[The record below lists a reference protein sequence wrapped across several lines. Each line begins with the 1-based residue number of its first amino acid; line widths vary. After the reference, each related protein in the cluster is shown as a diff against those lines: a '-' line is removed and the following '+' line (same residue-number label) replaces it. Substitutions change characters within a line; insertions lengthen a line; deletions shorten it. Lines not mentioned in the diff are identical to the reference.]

1 MKLSTITTKLRKTF
15 SDREFLKY
23 TCQFLLMMTV
33 IYLFS
38 ILSLGIQSPAFTYAV
53 F

>member
-1 MKLSTITTKLRKTF
+1 MKLSTITTKLRKYF
-15 SDREFLKY
+15 NDREFLKY
-23 TCQFLLMMTV
+23 TGQFLLMMMI

-38 ILSLGIQSPAFTYAV
+38 ILSLGIQSPTFTYSV